1 MPKMPSMP
9 NARNRPSSSKLRR
22 SDASSGAGLMTLVLV
37 VLSLVIFTLSV
48 QENGSGLFSSMR
60 SAVQTVVTPLRLA
73 GAAVTSPIAGVG
85 NVMRNLTA
93 DEKTLLELKAEN
105 ERLAARNVEL
115 EEAEITVKQLQ
126 ELLDLRSTYNLQ
138 STAAHV
144 IAGST
149 DSWTSSVTIDK
160 GSAAGI
166 VVGMPVV
173 NGKGAVGQV
182 IDCAATTSTVRLI
195 SDESS
200 SVSAMI
206 QSSRAQGMLRGSPDG
221 TLYLSFIR
229 TDSSVNVGD
238 IVVTSGLG
246 GVFPKGVPLG
256 KVASV
261 ESVPGSTYY
270 TIVVEPFSPVSNLEE
285 VLVVTSLTET
295 QEATS
300 EDIEAADA
308 ADLEA
313 ASGQRV
319 SDSSSATDEQ
329 SKDAGGEEGEDS
341 SKNASEGEQADS
353 YDTSNAGG
361 SSSTRSSGTEST
373 VSSYEDGASGNAGSR
388 GTDEQGTNEDS
399 QYVSPHDTTGRAG

>member
-9 NARNRPSSSKLRR
+9 SARNRPSSSKLRR

-48 QENGSGLFSSMR
+48 QEDGSGFFSSVR
-60 SAVQTVVTPLRLA
+60 NVAQTVVTPLRLA
-73 GAAVTSPIAGVG
+73 GAAVTSPIVGVG

-115 EEAEITVKQLQ
+115 EEAEITAKQLQ

-144 IAGST
+144 ISGST

-182 IDCAATTSTVRLI
+182 IACAATTSTVRLI

-229 TDSSVNVGD
+229 TDTSVNAGD

-246 GVFPKGVPLG
+246 GVFPKGLPLG
-256 KVASV
+256 KVSSV

-270 TIVVEPFSPVSNLEE
+270 TIVVEPFTPVNNLEE
-285 VLVVTSLTET
+285 VLVVTSLTEE

-300 EDIEAADA
+300 EDIAAADA

-319 SDSSSATDEQ
+319 SSEEANKDEKATTGNDQESSNSDSDANSTGQEGLNSTSDSSS
-329 SKDAGGEEGEDS
+329 
-341 SKNASEGEQADS
+341 
-353 YDTSNAGG
+353 
-361 SSSTRSSGTEST
+361 SSSTRSSDTMST
-373 VSSYEDGASGNAGSR
+373 VSSYEDSSGGSAGSR
-388 GTDEQGTNEDS
+388 TTDSEGAEENS
-399 QYVSPHDTTGRAG
+399 QYVSPHDTTGKAG